1 VASCSYDYRGRCIS
15 KSASG
20 LTTKYCYDGARVIA
34 EYDGSSTLLRKFVYG
49 PGIDEPISI
58 IDKAD
63 GNTVYFY
70 HFDGLGY
77 TGAVNS

>member
-1 VASCSYDYRGRCIS
+1 LASYSYDYRGRCIS
-15 KSASG
+15 KTVSG
-20 LTTKYCYDGARVIA
+20 VTTKYCYDSARVIA
-34 EYDGSSTLLRKFVYG
+34 EYDGSNMLLSKFVYD

-77 TGAVNS
+77 IGIVNS